1 MLALILIVVSALLGV
16 AFLVIEFHALFVR
29 EETKWK

>member
-1 MLALILIVVSALLGV
+1 MLALVLIVVPALLGV
-16 AFLVIEFHALFVR
+16 ALLIIEFQALFVR